1 VIAVTL
7 NVPITRD
14 LEVSQ
19 FPLLPAQPLQSIEAA
34 RVVVS
39 FNLHGEPTMTKY
51 RSRCSRFLAATFSLF
66 FLSSLIAAQSIAD
79 SNIRISQIYT
89 RGGESGATFQNDFIE
104 LFNRGNVDVDISGWS
119 LNISNFSGTPPNIQ
133 ISATN
138 IKLSPAISMIIKPGG
153 HLLIK
158 FGGNGI
164 NGQPITISD
173 INLNPFPISD
183 TGGQI
188 VLVAKDKTLPFSY
201 CPAAPDL
208 TGVVVD
214 YVGYGTAICYEGTVT
229 LAPPPDKALWRV
241 GGGCT
246 DNNDNL
252 ADFSFATPNPSTRQ
266 DALRPCGAQSFSLID
281 FGAAQVDVSE
291 DEGAAH
297 ILVTRI
303 GDVSSPA
310 TVDYFVSD
318 NGASERTDYTTS
330 LGTLRFAAGETKK
343 TFDILITDDLVPEV
357 NEMGFLGLL
366 NATGNGSIGPRN
378 SAALMIH
385 DNDLG
390 APGNVVDISSW
401 YVHQHYNDFLNRMP
415 DPDGEAFWIN
425 NIESCGS
432 SVQCR
437 EVKRIDTSASFFL
450 SIEFQTTGFLVYRL
464 YKASLP
470 ETAQRPRAMPRYREF
485 IRDTQRVAQD
495 VIVGKTG
502 WQQVLE
508 ANTVAFTDD
517 FVYRPEFL
525 ANYPET
531 LSAAAYVDKLQVQA
545 GKVLTFDE
553 YFKLANGLMAGLET
567 RGSVLRKIAESQK
580 FSDAEFNRAFVLMQ
594 YFGYLRRNPDDA
606 PDNDFAGFDF
616 WLAKLNQFGGDYR
629 AAEMVKAFIS
639 SAEYRHRF
647 GQ

>member
-1 VIAVTL
+1 
-7 NVPITRD
+7 
-14 LEVSQ
+14 
-19 FPLLPAQPLQSIEAA
+19 
-34 RVVVS
+34 
-39 FNLHGEPTMTKY
+39 MTNY
-51 RSRCSRFLAATFSLF
+51 SSNCCRFLAAIF
-66 FLSSLIAAQSIAD
+66 FLLIFSSLSTAQSTAD
-79 SNIRISQIYT
+79 PNIRISQIYT
-89 RGGESGATFQNDFIE
+89 RGGEAGATFQNDYVE
-104 LFNRGNVDVDISGWS
+104 LFNRGNTDVDINGWS
-119 LNISNFSGTPPNIQ
+119 LNISNFSGIPPNIQ
-133 ISATN
+133 YSATN
-138 IKLSPAISMIIKPGG
+138 IKLFSSTGIISPGG

-158 FGGNGI
+158 FGGSGT

-173 INLNPFPISD
+173 INLNPFPLSD

-188 VLVAKDKTLPFSY
+188 VLLAKDKTLPFSY

-214 YVGYGTAICYEGTVT
+214 YVGYGIAICYEGTVT
-229 LAPPPDKALWRV
+229 LAPPSDKALWRI

-252 ADFSFATPNPSTRQ
+252 ADFSFATPNPRTRL
-266 DALRPCGAQSFSLID
+266 DGVTPCGAQSGSVID
-281 FGAAQVDVSE
+281 FGAPQFDVSE
-291 DEGAAH
+291 DQGVAQ
-297 ILVTRI
+297 ISVTRI

-310 TVDYFVSD
+310 TVDYFISD
-318 NGASERTDYTTS
+318 NGASERTDYTTT
-330 LGTLRFAAGETKK
+330 LGTLRFAAGEAQK
-343 TFDILITDDLVPEV
+343 TFDVLITDDLIPEAD
-357 NEMGFLGLL
+357 EMAFLGLL
-366 NATGNGSIGPRN
+366 NATGNASIGPRN
-378 SAALMIH
+378 SAALVVH
-385 DNDLG
+385 DNDL
-390 APGNVVDISSW
+390 AASSNVVDISSW

-415 DPDGEAFWIN
+415 DPSGEAFWIN

-437 EVKRIDTSASFFL
+437 EVKRIDTSAAFFL

-485 IRDTQRVAQD
+485 IRDTQQIGQG
-495 VIVGKTG
+495 VIVGNIG
-502 WQQVLE
+502 WQTVLE
-508 ANTVAFTDD
+508 TNTVNFTND

-525 ANYPET
+525 ANYPAT
-531 LSAAAYVDKLQVQA
+531 LTAAAYVDKLNAQA
-545 GKVLTFDE
+545 GNVLTFDE
-553 YFKLANGLMAGLET
+553 YFRLTNGLMAGLET
-567 RGSVLRKIAESQK
+567 RGSVLRKIAQNQK

-639 SAEYRHRF
+639 SGEYRHRF
-647 GQ
+647 GP

>member
-1 VIAVTL
+1 
-7 NVPITRD
+7 
-14 LEVSQ
+14 
-19 FPLLPAQPLQSIEAA
+19 
-34 RVVVS
+34 
-39 FNLHGEPTMTKY
+39 MTNY
-51 RSRCSRFLAATFSLF
+51 CSNCFRFLAAIFCLLIF
-66 FLSSLIAAQSIAD
+66 SSLLPAQSIAD

-89 RGGESGATFQNDFIE
+89 RGGEAGATFQNDYVE
-104 LFNRGNVDVDISGWS
+104 LFNRGNAPVDVSGWS
-119 LNISNFSGTPPNIQ
+119 LSIANFAGTPPNIQ
-133 ISATN
+133 ISSSG
-138 IKLSPAISMIIKPGG
+138 IKLFNPNGIIINPGS

-158 FGGNGI
+158 FGGSGT
-164 NGQPITISD
+164 NGQPIDASD
-173 INLNPFPISD
+173 INLNPMPISD
-183 TGGQI
+183 TGAQI
-188 VLVAKDKTLPFSY
+188 VLVAKDKTLPSGY

-214 YVGYGTAICYEGTVT
+214 YVGYGIAICYEGTVT

-252 ADFSFATPNPSTRQ
+252 ADFSFATPNPRTRS
-266 DALRPCGAQSFSLID
+266 DGVTPCGAQTSSVID
-281 FGAAQVDVSE
+281 FGAPQFDVSE
-291 DEGAAH
+291 DQGVAQ
-297 ILVTRI
+297 IIVNRI

-318 NGASERTDYTTS
+318 NGAIERTDYTTT
-330 LGTLRFAAGETKK
+330 LGTLRFAAGETRK
-343 TFDILITDDLVPEV
+343 TFDVLITDDQMPEA
-357 NEMGFLGLL
+357 NETAFLGLL
-366 NATGNGSIGPRN
+366 NATGNAGIGPRN
-378 SAALMIH
+378 SAALMVH
-385 DNDLG
+385 DNDL
-390 APGNVVDISSW
+390 AASANVVDISSW
-401 YVHQHYNDFLNRMP
+401 YVRQHYNDFLNRMP
-415 DPDGEAFWIN
+415 DAAGEAFWIN

-464 YKASLP
+464 YKSSLP
-470 ETAQRPRAMPRYREF
+470 ETPQRPRAMPRYREF
-485 IRDTQRVAQD
+485 IRDTQRIAQG
-495 VIVGKTG
+495 VIVGNTG
-502 WQQVLE
+502 WQQLLE
-508 ANTVAFTDD
+508 ANTVAFTND

-553 YFKLANGLMAGLET
+553 YFKLSNGLMAGLET

-580 FSDAEFNRAFVLMQ
+580 FTDAELNRAFVLMQ

-606 PDNDFAGFDF
+606 PDSDFAGFDF
-616 WLAKLNQFGGDYR
+616 WLTKLNQFGGDYR